1 MWRSFG
7 SAPALGAGCRRF
19 GILSSRPFIFTEL
32 FNSFVCRCSS
42 MVELQPSKLVTWVR
56 FPSPAPE
63 FFWLLLPLFFY
74 STQTATVDFL
84 KRFLISNVRQSLTF
98 NSRASRERDTP
109 QRDYNSQESGSYKG
123 TVIHERATQHKR
135 AISHDKPAHQKTA
148 AIRER
153 ATSRWRSVLTTSL

>member
-1 MWRSFG
+1 M
-7 SAPALGAGCRRF
+7 
-19 GILSSRPFIFTEL
+19 
-32 FNSFVCRCSS
+32 
-42 MVELQPSKLVTWVR
+42 
-56 FPSPAPE
+56 
-63 FFWLLLPLFFY
+63 
-74 STQTATVDFL
+74 
-84 KRFLISNVRQSLTF
+84 SNVRQSLMF
-98 NSRASRERDTP
+98 NSRAAQDSDTP